1 MEEWKCCFENYEIS
15 NLGNCRRKLISGDY
29 KIIGGSILNR
39 GYRYFQINR
48 NGKRTNYLF
57 HHLVAEQ
64 FIGERPEGLVID
76 HIDRDKLNN
85 NISNLRY
92 VSQNINMRNTD
103 KYLEHIQETD
113 PKKRAI
119 IRTKEY
125 AEKNR
130 EKVLQNKKIYYQN
143 NKDKL
148 LEYNKNN
155 KVDVICNECN
165 TSRTITK
172 KTYNRG
178 IRLGVNI
185 CKRCSSIKNLPK

>member
-15 NLGNCRRKLISGDY
+15 NLGNCRRKLILGDY
-29 KIIGGSILNR
+29 KIIKGSIQNR

-64 FIGERPEGLVID
+64 FISKRPEGLVID
-76 HIDRDKLNN
+76 HIDRNKLNN
-85 NISNLRY
+85 NVNNLRY
-92 VSQNINMRNTD
+92 VTQKENCCNTD
-103 KYLEHIQETD
+103 IFISEIPMGTENRHLLLCKLYV
-113 PKKRAI
+113 
-119 IRTKEY
+119 
-125 AEKNR
+125 EKNR
-130 EKVLQNKKIYYQN
+130 EKVLQNKKNYYQN

-148 LEYNKNN
+148 LTYNKNN
-155 KVDVICNECN
+155 KVDVVCNECN

-172 KTYNRG
+172 NTYNRG

>member
-15 NLGNCRRKLISGDY
+15 NLGNCRRKLILGDY
-29 KIIGGSILNR
+29 KIIKGSIQNR

-64 FIGERPEGLVID
+64 FISKRPEGLVID
-76 HIDRDKLNN
+76 HIDRNKLNN
-85 NISNLRY
+85 NVNNLRY
-92 VSQNINMRNTD
+92 VTQKENCCNTD
-103 KYLEHIQETD
+103 IFISEIPMGTENRHLLVCKLYV
-113 PKKRAI
+113 
-119 IRTKEY
+119 
-125 AEKNR
+125 EKNR
-130 EKVLQNKKIYYQN
+130 EKVLQNKKNYYQN

-148 LEYNKNN
+148 LTYNKNN
-155 KVDVICNECN
+155 KVDVVCNECN

-172 KTYNRG
+172 NTYNRG